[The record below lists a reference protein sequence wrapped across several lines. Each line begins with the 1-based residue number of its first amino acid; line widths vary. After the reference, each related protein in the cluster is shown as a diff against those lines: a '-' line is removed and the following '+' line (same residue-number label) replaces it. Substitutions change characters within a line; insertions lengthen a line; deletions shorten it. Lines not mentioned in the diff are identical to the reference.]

1 MIMQIKQGCN
11 SHIGRR
17 QNQQDSFGFSDFEDE
32 TFISHGGVMA
42 VVCDG
47 MGGLEKGEEAS
58 ILAVKTILD
67 FYMSKKP
74 NQSIA
79 EILDK
84 AVLLAN
90 DKVVE
95 EGIDIGAPGN
105 VGTTLAIIVIHEQ
118 NLFWRTVGDSRIYL
132 QRDMKLKQLNVDHTY
147 GNELVQ
153 KGFPHEEAFQHP
165 DCNALVS
172 FIGVGDTIQ
181 IDRNTSSISLK
192 INDVILLC
200 TDGVYNSLS
209 TEEISD
215 ILLIPD
221 AMKTAKELQNKALDK
236 QFLHQDN
243 LTSIVLRI
251 ESNSYASNKFFSCK
265 VRPPYII
272 SLVFTIIL
280 YLSNAVYL
288 GGINI
293 DVTKLPSL
301 FFWK

>member
-1 MIMQIKQGCN
+1 
-11 SHIGRR
+11 
-17 QNQQDSFGFSDFEDE
+17 
-32 TFISHGGVMA
+32 
-42 VVCDG
+42 
-47 MGGLEKGEEAS
+47 
-58 ILAVKTILD
+58 
-67 FYMSKKP
+67 
-74 NQSIA
+74 
-79 EILDK
+79 
-84 AVLLAN
+84 
-90 DKVVE
+90 
-95 EGIDIGAPGN
+95 
-105 VGTTLAIIVIHEQ
+105 
-118 NLFWRTVGDSRIYL
+118 
-132 QRDMKLKQLNVDHTY
+132 
-147 GNELVQ
+147 
-153 KGFPHEEAFQHP
+153 
-165 DCNALVS
+165 
-172 FIGVGDTIQ
+172 
-181 IDRNTSSISLK
+181 
-192 INDVILLC
+192 LLC

-209 TEEISD
+209 TEEIRD

-251 ESNSYASNKFFSCK
+251 ESNSCASNKFFSCK

>member
-32 TFISHGGVMA
+32 SFLSHGGVMA
-42 VVCDG
+42 IVCDG

-58 ILAVKTILD
+58 ILTVKTILD

-74 NQSIA
+74 NQSITD
-79 EILDK
+79 ILDK

-105 VGTTLAIIVIHEQ
+105 VGTTLAIIVIHE
-118 NLFWRTVGDSRIYL
+118 NKLFWRTVGDSRIYL
-132 QRDMKLKQLNVDHTY
+132 QREMKLKQLNVDHTY

-153 KGFPHEEAFQHP
+153 KGFSHEEAFQHP

-181 IDRNTSSISLK
+181 IDKNTSSISLK
-192 INDVILLC
+192 INDVVLLC
-200 TDGVYNSLS
+200 TDGVHNSLS
-209 TEEISD
+209 TKEISD
-215 ILLIPD
+215 ILLIPE
-221 AMKTAKELQNKALDK
+221 AMKTAKELQSKALDK
-236 QFLHQDN
+236 QLLHQDN

-251 ESNSYASNKFFSCK
+251 ESNSYASNKFFSWN
-265 VRPPYII
+265 VRASYFV
-272 SLVFTIIL
+272 SLVFAIIL

-288 GGINI
+288 GGINV
-293 DVTKLPSL
+293 DVTKFPFL